1 MQIIVAPDSF
11 KGSASATEVAHYIE
25 KGIYEVDP
33 TAKVIKIPIAD
44 GGEGTVEAIVT
55 GAKGSYKHALVKGPL
70 GEKIQATYGLLE
82 GDVAVIE
89 MAAASGI
96 TIIPK
101 EKLNPMITT
110 TYGTGQLIKA
120 ALDEGVR
127 KIILGIGG
135 SVTNDG
141 GVGMAQALGASF
153 KNQIGEEVGFG
164 GGSLKDIH
172 YIDISGLDPRIK
184 EVEFIVACDVIN
196 PLCGEQG
203 ASAIYGP
210 QKGAGPDE
218 VRELDEGL
226 RHYAQCIL
234 RDLGKDIVDIPGT
247 GAAGGLGA
255 GLLVF
260 CNATL
265 KSGIQTVLDVV
276 NIEQYLSET
285 DLIITGEGRI
295 DGQSIYGKVPVGIAQ
310 VAANYNIPVI
320 VIAGSIGDD
329 ASKVYDYGISALT
342 TIVEGPI
349 SLDEAMEKAPE
360 LIRNATTRIM
370 KTMWVGHLVYS
381 S

>member
-11 KGSASATEVAHYIE
+11 KGSASAAEVAHYIE
-25 KGIYEVDP
+25 QGIYEVDP

-55 GAKGSYKHALVKGPL
+55 GARGVYRNTFVKGPL
-70 GEKIQATYGLLE
+70 GERIQATYGLLE
-82 GDVAVIE
+82 GGVAVIE

-101 EKLNPMITT
+101 ERLNPMITT

-120 ALDEGVR
+120 ALDEGVK

-135 SVTNDG
+135 SATNDG
-141 GVGMAQALGASF
+141 GVGMAQALGVSF

-164 GGSLKDIH
+164 GGALKDIH
-172 YIDISGLDPRIK
+172 YIDTSGLDPRVK
-184 EVEFIVACDVIN
+184 DVEFIVACDVTN
-196 PLCGEQG
+196 PLCGQQG
-203 ASAIYGP
+203 ASAVYAP
-210 QKGAGPDE
+210 QKGADSE
-218 VRELDEGL
+218 DVKELDEGL

-234 RDLGKDIVDIPGT
+234 RDLGKDIVNIPGT

-260 CNATL
+260 CNAIL
-265 KSGIQTVLDVV
+265 KSGIQTVLDAV
-276 NIEQYLSET
+276 NIEQYLPET
-285 DLIITGEGRI
+285 SLIITGEGRI
-295 DGQSIYGKVPVGIAQ
+295 DGQSIYGKVPVGVAQ
-310 VAANYNIPVI
+310 AAAAYNIPVI
-320 VIAGSIGDD
+320 VIAGSIGSD
-329 ASKVYDYGISALT
+329 AGKVYDYGISAIT
-342 TIVEGPI
+342 TIVEGPT

-360 LIRNATTRIM
+360 LIKNATTRIM
-370 KTMWVGHLVYS
+370 KTMWVGHLIYS